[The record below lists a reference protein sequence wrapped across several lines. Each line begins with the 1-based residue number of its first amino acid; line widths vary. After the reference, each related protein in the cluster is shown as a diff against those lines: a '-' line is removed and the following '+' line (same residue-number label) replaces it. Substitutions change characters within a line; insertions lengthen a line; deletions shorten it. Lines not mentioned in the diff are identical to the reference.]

1 MNGAHRSELVH
12 VDETGEEF
20 AVDADACEQQNTRD
34 VSLVAHTMMKINV
47 PTKRPEA
54 ATSNLA
60 FTIWVP
66 LRLAHGLRMVSKV
79 LKSAAP
85 AAVAPTHAT

>member
-1 MNGAHRSELVH
+1 
-12 VDETGEEF
+12 
-20 AVDADACEQQNTRD
+20 
-34 VSLVAHTMMKINV
+34 MMKINV

-60 FTIWVP
+60 FTMLVP
-66 LRLAHGLRMVSKV
+66 LRLAHGLRMISKV
-79 LKSAAP
+79 ARSAAP

>member
-1 MNGAHRSELVH
+1 LVH

-20 AVDADACEQQNTRD
+20 AVDADACTQKTRD
-34 VSLVAHTMMKINV
+34 VSLVARTMMKINV

-60 FTIWVP
+60 FTMLVP
-66 LRLAHGLRMVSKV
+66 LRLAHGLRMISKV
-79 LKSAAP
+79 ARSAAP